1 MFGNILGKIFVFA
14 VFIMSLVLMTFAGA
28 VYISHV
34 NWQDEI
40 ERLPADCTAG
50 QRPGYKY
57 LLAEAEKERQKL
69 QDDITRLTQEIARE
83 EQKRD
88 QVVAKLQ
95 SALMA
100 KGGELD
106 DLRKAKTQREADQQK
121 ALDELEKAQAGLK
134 EAAAEVER
142 LRGEVRDQQARMDA
156 EVDKAATLAGQ
167 LEEAKA
173 QLAVADERRAQLEKQ
188 VANARIL
195 LQQGGLTLESL
206 PKDRVPTLD
215 GDVLAVAENSIEVSL
230 GADDGLQTGHTLE
243 VYRSGQYV
251 GRAVVRSVRPDR
263 SIAVLVKEFTR
274 GIVQR
279 GDRVTTR
286 LKA

>member
-1 MFGNILGKIFVFA
+1 M
-14 VFIMSLVLMTFAGA
+14 
-28 VYISHV
+28 
-34 NWQDEI
+34 
-40 ERLPADCTAG
+40 
-50 QRPGYKY
+50 
-57 LLAEAEKERQKL
+57 
-69 QDDITRLTQEIARE
+69 
-83 EQKRD
+83 
-88 QVVAKLQ
+88 
-95 SALMA
+95 
-100 KGGELD
+100 
-106 DLRKAKTQREADQQK
+106 
-121 ALDELEKAQAGLK
+121 
-134 EAAAEVER
+134 
-142 LRGEVRDQQARMDA
+142 
-156 EVDKAATLAGQ
+156 
-167 LEEAKA
+167 
-173 QLAVADERRAQLEKQ
+173 ADERRAQLEKQ

-230 GADDGLQTGHTLE
+230 GADDGLQVGHTLE

>member
-1 MFGNILGKIFVFA
+1 MNSLGKIFVFG

-40 ERLPADCTAG
+40 ERLPEQCKAG

-57 LLAEAEKERQKL
+57 LLGEAEKERQKL

-95 SALMA
+95 SALAA

-106 DLRKAKTQREADQQK
+106 DLRKQKTEREAAQQK
-121 ALDELEKAQAGLK
+121 ALAELEVAQADLK
-134 EAAAEVER
+134 QAAAEVER
-142 LRGEVRDQQARMDA
+142 LRGEVRDQQTRMDA
-156 EVDKAATLAGQ
+156 QVDKAATLAAQ

-195 LQQGGLTLESL
+195 LQQQGLTLDSL

-215 GDVLAVAENSIEVSL
+215 GDVLAVAENAIEVSL
-230 GADDGLQTGHTLE
+230 GADDGLQVGHTLE

-251 GRAVVRSVRPDR
+251 GRAVVRSVRPD
-263 SIAVLVKEFTR
+263 SAIAVLVKEFTR